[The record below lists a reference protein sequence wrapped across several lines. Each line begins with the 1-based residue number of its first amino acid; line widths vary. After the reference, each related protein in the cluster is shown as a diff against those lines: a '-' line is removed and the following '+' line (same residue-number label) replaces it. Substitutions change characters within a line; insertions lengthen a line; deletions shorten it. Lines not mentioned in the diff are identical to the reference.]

1 MNEFLKNLYKH
12 DTCTENGAVAH
23 STTGS
28 ILADQFGKSGSHRG
42 RDISLVFSE
51 QSELWNENP
60 LMALRF
66 PFYLRLVT
74 RKCKLYDSIETEK
87 VQKGQGNRDEAFKRL
102 LWIAKYHPESFYKN
116 LWLLPIVGSWKDL
129 WTLLSMDTQGI
140 LDKEKFFETI
150 KAGIEDD
157 YQIDLIKK
165 FLPRIR
171 SVKKANTDWA
181 HKTNTL
187 AKEFCQYMKW
197 SVKQYRLFKSSGLAH
212 IFQKDICSKRYIN
225 LDFNKIPGKALFL
238 MNKTSKGKD
247 SFIKRH
253 GLEKKYMAWLEKQPV
268 AKFTGYVY
276 ELGKEVCNGGYSYGM
291 PAYQKMTIDKQ
302 FDGLIELAKKDQGG
316 INGNVWCALDTSGSM
331 GSKVNGRKDLSAFD
345 VCVSLGVYFATLN
358 EGAFKDH
365 VIMFDNHSKVK
376 KISGTFTDKIN
387 QIMRSATAWGS
398 TNFLS
403 VIDEITR
410 IRRTNRNIPIS
421 DYPETLLVVS
431 DMQFNPSG
439 SKKTNFEEAKRRLRT
454 VFPDEFVNNF
464 KVIWW
469 DCIGRVTT
477 NQPSTIDDPGTY
489 VFSGFDGSIITLLL
503 GGENTKI
510 DENGKVVK
518 LSMLESIIQSLSQEV
533 LEQVNL

>member
-1 MNEFLKNLYKH
+1 MNEFLKNLYKN

-28 ILADQFGKSGSHRG
+28 ILADQFAKSGAHRG

-51 QSELWNENP
+51 QGELWNENP

-87 VQKGQGNRDEAFKRL
+87 VQKGQGNRDESFKRL

-129 WTLLSMDTQGI
+129 WTLMAMDTQKI
-140 LDKEKFFETI
+140 LDKNKFFDLI
-150 KAGIEDD
+150 KSGIDDD

-171 SVKKANTDWA
+171 SVKKT
-181 HKTNTL
+181 KTAWSYSTNML
-187 AKEFCQYMKW
+187 AKELCQYFGW
-197 SVKQYRLFKSSGLAH
+197 SLKQYRLFKSSGLAH
-212 IFQKDICSKRYIN
+212 VFQKDICSKRYSN

-238 MNKTSKGKD
+238 MNKNVKGNG
-247 SFIKRH
+247 SFISRH
-253 GLEKKYMAWLEKQPV
+253 GLEKKYIAWLEKQPV
-268 AKFTGYVY
+268 AKFTGYAY
-276 ELGKEVCNGGYSYGM
+276 ELGKEVCRGGYSYKM
-291 PAYQKMTIDKQ
+291 PISQKMTIDKQ

-316 INGNVWCALDTSGSM
+316 IKGNVWCALDTSGSM
-331 GSKVNGRKDLSAFD
+331 GTKVKGSKELTAFD
-345 VCVSLGVYFATLN
+345 ICVSLGVYFSTLN
-358 EGAFKDH
+358 EGAFKNH
-365 VIMFDNHSKVK
+365 VIMFDNYSKVK
-376 KISGTFTDKIN
+376 KLSGTFTEKIE
-387 QIMRSATAWGS
+387 QIMRSETAWGS

-403 VIDEITR
+403 VIDEIVRVRKTH
-410 IRRTNRNIPIS
+410 RNVPIS
-421 DYPETLLVVS
+421 DFPDTLLVVS

-439 SKKTNFEEAKRRLRT
+439 TKESNFEEAKRKLRT

-469 DCIGRVTT
+469 DCIGRVTS
-477 NQPSTIDDPGTY
+477 NQPSTIDDAGTY

-503 GGENTKI
+503 GGENTKV
-510 DENGKVVK
+510 DDKGNVVK
-518 LSMLESIIQSLSQEV
+518 LSMMESIVQTLSQEV
-533 LEQVNL
+533 LEQINL